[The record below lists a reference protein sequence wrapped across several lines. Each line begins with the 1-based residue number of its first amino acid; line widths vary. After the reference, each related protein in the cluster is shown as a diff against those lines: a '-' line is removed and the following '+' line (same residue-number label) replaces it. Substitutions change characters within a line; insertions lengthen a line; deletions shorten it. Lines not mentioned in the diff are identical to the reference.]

1 MVNEDGIAELRR
13 RSVRV
18 AAVRRYSKHTAVHRR
33 SAEGGGGTLPALP
46 LAAIQDRWSTEAL
59 HTRTLTLTLN
69 LAVTLSPCPG
79 PDPNPSPGSIR
90 SPSPTALA
98 IPCPNLFSEALYG
111 RSACER
117 LHGLKVGSQCIEP
130 QRQTLSICAHA
141 HTPTRTP
148 YVHTLTSD
156 PYTIHSR
163 WAPGV
168 TARRAM
174 TSTRSTM
181 PGAPSRRGGARCF
194 SCSMNLARLP
204 LCRN

>member
-18 AAVRRYSKHTAVHRR
+18 AAVRRYSKHTAVHHR

-98 IPCPNLFSEALYG
+98 ILA
-111 RSACER
+111 
-117 LHGLKVGSQCIEP
+117 
-130 QRQTLSICAHA
+130 
-141 HTPTRTP
+141 
-148 YVHTLTSD
+148 LTSSPRRSTD
-156 PYTIHSR
+156 GRPVSGCMNSR
-163 WAPGV
+163 W
-168 TARRAM
+168 R
-174 TSTRSTM
+174 
-181 PGAPSRRGGARCF
+181 
-194 SCSMNLARLP
+194 
-204 LCRN
+204 

>member
-148 YVHTLTSD
+148 YVHTLTSLHY
-156 PYTIHSR
+156 PLKV
-163 WAPGV
+163 G
-168 TARRAM
+168 ARRNCAACYDKYKKHDARNCVDM
-174 TSTRSTM
+174 Q
-181 PGAPSRRGGARCF
+181 SRVV
-194 SCSMNLARLP
+194 
-204 LCRN
+204 